1 MIDEDSLIVTY
12 ESWRGEPRGAKRK
25 SQDWDQR
32 GDCIDCKACVH
43 VCPTGID
50 IREGL
55 QMECIGCGLCVD
67 ACNEIMD
74 EDQSAAESRHL
85 RHPQQSGRPFAA
97 VPPPASG

>member
-1 MIDEDSLIVTY
+1 MRTASSSHMKAGRRTARAEAQVS
-12 ESWRGEPRGAKRK
+12 
-25 SQDWDQR
+25 DWDQR

-67 ACNEIMD
+67 ACNEIMTKID
-74 EDQSAAESRHL
+74 RPLNLVTFDTHNNQVARSHGSTAAFH
-85 RHPQQSGRPFAA
+85 
-97 VPPPASG
+97 